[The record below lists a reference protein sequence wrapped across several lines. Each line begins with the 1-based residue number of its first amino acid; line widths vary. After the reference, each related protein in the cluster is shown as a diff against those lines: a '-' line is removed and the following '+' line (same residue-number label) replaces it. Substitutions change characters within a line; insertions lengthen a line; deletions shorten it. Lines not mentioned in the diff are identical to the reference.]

1 MADPTGTVGAPH
13 TGRDSDM
20 ALAVTGGPRFM
31 ARLQQLADEAG
42 RLEQA
47 AAKMR
52 IGDNVEVALQRAE
65 AELTDAEAQNR
76 KAQKALAAA
85 QEKAKA
91 IVAQANTEASAV
103 VEAALAATAKAEA
116 EADKTRQDAG
126 AFAAKMKADADAV
139 VRAREAQRAAEAR
152 GRETDGK
159 LARLNA
165 ELRAIRREWESRA

>member
-20 ALAVTGGPRFM
+20 ALAVTGGSKFI

-52 IGDNVEVALQRAE
+52 IGDNVEVSLRQAE
-65 AELTDAEAQNR
+65 AELADALHQQER
-76 KAQKALAAA
+76 AQKALAAA
-85 QEKAKA
+85 QSRAAA
-91 IVAQANTEASAV
+91 IIEQANKDASAT
-103 VEAALAATAKAEA
+103 VEAALAAAAKAES

-152 GRETDGK
+152 GRETDRK

-165 ELRAIRREWESRA
+165 ELLAIRREWGC